1 VFTEFD
7 RNIAVS
13 FDLNITVS
21 QWPNLSE
28 LNTLAGAVNVKKIGS
43 LFTCFCCSSFER
55 WL

>member
-21 QWPNLSE
+21 QWPNFSE
-28 LNTLAGAVNVKKIGS
+28 LNTLAGAVNVKKNWQFIHMFL
-43 LFTCFCCSSFER
+43 LFFF
-55 WL
+55 